1 MNIPK
6 ISINNP
12 VFITMLMVA
21 LVVVGLLSFAQLPVD
36 LLPNVSFPI
45 VAISVVYPGAS
56 AADVETN
63 ITKPIE
69 EAVSSLNGVDVVTAT
84 SQENLALIT
93 IQFTLETDPQ
103 RAAQDVQEK
112 INAIRG
118 AFPRDALSPTVQRF
132 DFTALPIMTLGVAD
146 KTGKASPA
154 ELRRYV
160 DQEIKPRLERIDGVA
175 QVNVT
180 GGLQRQIQVQL
191 NLDALRARR
200 LAPAQVTAAIAQANA
215 SLTGGKLTE
224 DGKDVTLRTP
234 GDFQSLDEIGS
245 VVITQRGVPIYV
257 RDVAAIVDGFAD
269 QDTYSRL
276 DGSDSIAITI
286 QKQSGSN
293 TVNVADEIQAQVAKL
308 QQENPSITIV
318 VAGDQSEF
326 IRASVEDSLTDLILG
341 GVFAALVVLFFFRDL
356 RNTIVTVIGL
366 PVIIIGTFAAMGF
379 LNLSLNLV
387 TLLALTLAVGLV
399 IDDAIVVRENIFRHM
414 ERGEDPKTASLNGT
428 NEVGLSVLAMTLTVV
443 SVFLPIAFV
452 SGIVGRFFSSF
463 GLTVTS
469 AVLLSLFEAFTLAP
483 MLSAY
488 WFKQRKLK
496 PAEQKQV
503 EQAHEQARGSA
514 DVEEAATAQLGWLDK
529 VYRAALA
536 SELRLL
542 RYLDERRIDGEAVRR
557 FQIGYADG
565 ESLQRYFQFRSWKW
579 IPVLAQELGLV
590 RKDERG
596 NEREYFRQRLVI
608 PDLDG
613 ERAVYLV
620 GRSTRGEQKIKYIG
634 LSGVPKPLFGFA
646 RLERGGDYQ
655 RVFVAEGPFDALT
668 LMMWD
673 LPAVCLLGSYL
684 KKDLRRTLERFERV
698 YVVTDFDAAGQ
709 TAARVIACELGARA
723 TIVPSD
729 LSLQGKDVNEIA
741 QRYRDATARFE
752 RLVARADARSQM
764 SAAVQDALRRLH
776 AHNAA
781 HPEREDIAWALLW
794 KVMDVIGAEIEHG
807 HTVVLWSRAYA
818 NHVGGKTSPVGGHII
833 RTIGALRGPN
843 LHYSARRKGRAD
855 AECDLLSAEYI
866 EVLDET
872 GC

>member
-1 MNIPK
+1 MDKTAGQERKERVRAAN
-6 ISINNP
+6 SIEIIAARYTHLIRAGRQ
-12 VFITMLMVA
+12 FK
-21 LVVVGLLSFAQLPVD
+21 GLCPLHEENTPSF
-36 LLPNVSFPI
+36 
-45 VAISVVYPGAS
+45 VVYPEQGRWWCYGACQTGG
-56 AADVETN
+56 DVFKLVMLKEDLDF
-63 ITKPIE
+63 KG
-69 EAVSSLNGVDVVTAT
+69 AVEFLDNGSIVDAPRQVHAT
-84 SQENLALIT
+84 TPLR
-93 IQFTLETDPQ
+93 PY
-103 RAAQDVQEK
+103 
-112 INAIRG
+112 
-118 AFPRDALSPTVQRF
+118 
-132 DFTALPIMTLGVAD
+132 
-146 KTGKASPA
+146 SPA
-154 ELRRYV
+154 KSL
-160 DQEIKPRLERIDGVA
+160 
-175 QVNVT
+175 
-180 GGLQRQIQVQL
+180 
-191 NLDALRARR
+191 
-200 LAPAQVTAAIAQANA
+200 AQVT
-215 SLTGGKLTE
+215 E
-224 DGKDVTLRTP
+224 
-234 GDFQSLDEIGS
+234 EH
-245 VVITQRGVPIYV
+245 Y
-257 RDVAAIVDGFAD
+257 
-269 QDTYSRL
+269 TY
-276 DGSDSIAITI
+276 
-286 QKQSGSN
+286 
-293 TVNVADEIQAQVAKL
+293 
-308 QQENPSITIV
+308 
-318 VAGDQSEF
+318 
-326 IRASVEDSLTDLILG
+326 
-341 GVFAALVVLFFFRDL
+341 
-356 RNTIVTVIGL
+356 
-366 PVIIIGTFAAMGF
+366 
-379 LNLSLNLV
+379 
-387 TLLALTLAVGLV
+387 LTLTK
-399 IDDAIVVRENIFRHM
+399 D
-414 ERGEDPKTASLNGT
+414 
-428 NEVGLSVLAMTLTVV
+428 
-443 SVFLPIAFV
+443 
-452 SGIVGRFFSSF
+452 
-463 GLTVTS
+463 
-469 AVLLSLFEAFTLAP
+469 
-483 MLSAY
+483 
-488 WFKQRKLK
+488 
-496 PAEQKQV
+496 
-503 EQAHEQARGSA
+503 
-514 DVEEAATAQLGWLDK
+514 